1 MVDWAGA
8 VIACVGMAGIAVSLA
23 LLLLSRRLKGRAP
36 KPALVLFTAVL
47 AIASVSIVGFYV
59 AGRLG

>member
-8 VIACVGMAGIAVSLA
+8 VIVCVATAGIAVSLA
-23 LLLLSRRLKGRAP
+23 LLLLGRRLRGSAP

-47 AIASVSIVGFYV
+47 AIASVSIFGFYV
-59 AGRLG
+59 AGRMG